1 MGAIDYVLLALTH
14 PIEFRSL
21 IQFSLWYE
29 RKRDITAVRE
39 HATSGWDRESMRE
52 CWMFLDRTGRGYSAV
67 IKELEGDLAR
77 TVCLFYLALRGLDT
91 VKDDM
96 TIPDDK
102 KQPILRSFHQKLTK
116 PGWTFTECGPS
127 EKDRDLLCRFDG
139 VISELGLL
147 EKASCDIIIDI
158 CVKMG
163 RGMADFAHKAATAKS
178 DEELSVPTIEEY
190 DLYCHYV
197 AGLVGEGLS
206 RLFVATG
213 KEQSWLADQ
222 LVLSNSIGLLLQ
234 KVNIIRD
241 VAEDARDG
249 RYFWPRE
256 IWGRYG
262 FQHVRELTS
271 TAVSPSSAGDANQ
284 RALWALSGMIL
295 DALRHVVDSLNYLTL
310 LKNQSVFNFCA
321 IPCVMAL
328 ATLDACFMNPKVL
341 NQNVKIRKGQAVQLI
356 MKSANPRDVAYLCR
370 DFVRSIHTKAAP
382 ADPNFMK
389 ISITCGRV
397 EQWVEHHYPSII
409 HVTTPNLEPGTS
421 RAQVSPTQTDARVRI
436 LNREMKM
443 HSLQKIKDMGLGKET
458 QSFQQE
464 MLPGELYAVVFGGFL
479 VTTLVGCALVFA
491 VLYFTSDWLT

>member
-1 MGAIDYVLLALTH
+1 MGAIDYALLALIH

-21 IQFSLWYE
+21 IQFSLWHE
-29 RKRDITAVRE
+29 RKRDITAIRE

-52 CWMFLDRTGRGYSAV
+52 CWTFLDRTSRSFSAV

-77 TVCLFYLALRGLDT
+77 TVCLFYLVLRGLDT
-91 VKDDM
+91 VEDDM

-127 EKDRDLLCRFDG
+127 EKDRDLLCRFDV
-139 VISELGLL
+139 VITELGHLD
-147 EKASCDIIIDI
+147 KASRDIIIDI
-158 CVKMG
+158 CAKMG

-178 DEELSVPTIEEY
+178 DEELFVPTIEEY

-206 RLFVATG
+206 GLFVATG

-222 LVLSNSIGLLLQ
+222 LVLSNSMGLLLQ
-234 KVNIIRD
+234 KVNITRD

-256 IWGRYG
+256 IWGKYG
-262 FQHVRELTS
+262 FQHIRELTS

-284 RALWALSGMIL
+284 RALWALSGMTL
-295 DALRHVVDSLNYLTL
+295 DAMRHVVDSLDYLTL

-328 ATLDACFMNPKVL
+328 ATLDACFMNPKVI

-356 MKSANPRDVAYLCR
+356 MKSTNPRDVAYLCR

-409 HVTTPNLEPGTS
+409 HVVTSNLEPGTS
-421 RAQVSPTQTDARVRI
+421 RAQVSPTQTDARLRI
-436 LNREMKM
+436 LNREVKM

-458 QSFQQE
+458 KSVQQE
-464 MLPGELYAVVFGGFL
+464 MLPWELYAVVFGGFL
-479 VTTLVGCALVFA
+479 LTTLVGCALVFT
-491 VLYFTSDWLT
+491 VLYFTSDW